1 MSTRIVRGT
10 AALALLV
17 GIGCKHQRS
26 DLPATTGE
34 SAGEPIGNTGD
45 VTTSGARDPS
55 ATAAAPAPAPAR
67 APAPSVPAT
76 LDPGAP
82 AGGRTT
88 IIVTSGAPVDAGS
101 GAIDARPGTEITSG
115 GAAGTPGDSGVMLN
129 PSSPVTR

>member
-17 GIGCKHQRS
+17 GIGCKHQRAEM
-26 DLPATTGE
+26 PATTGE

-55 ATAAAPAPAPAR
+55 ATAAAPAPAPT
-67 APAPSVPAT
+67 PSVPAT

-88 IIVTSGAPVDAGS
+88 IVVTSGAPGDAGS